1 MNFCNP
7 KFTAAGSID
16 LEIDHPRLGWIWTTA
31 APWDEAT
38 AALFD
43 EAKDDAV
50 PFVPEP
56 EPEPSP
62 PTSGMINAE
71 RDRRL
76 AGVFTFGGKQYD
88 CDPDSMARITGA
100 ATLAGFAIG
109 AGAQPGD
116 LDWMPE
122 VAEFVWIAADNTLT
136 AMDAQTMFAF
146 GQAAAA
152 NQAAHVFAGRAL
164 KEMDPIPAEYT
175 SDEFWPAPGTNSG
188 SIS

>member
-1 MNFCNP
+1 MRVAEIIDGVVHNVIEVDP
-7 KFTAAGSID
+7 AARDFTEGWPEAGNAG
-16 LEIDHPRLGWIWTTA
+16 PGWTYDGETFS
-31 APWDEAT
+31 PPE
-38 AALFD
+38 
-43 EAKDDAV
+43 V
-50 PFVPEP
+50 MVPEP
-56 EPEPSP
+56 
-62 PTSGMINAE
+62 TSAMVNAE

-164 KEMDPIPAEYT
+164 KEMDSIPADYT
-175 SDEFWPAPGTNSG
+175 ADEFWPAPATQNG

>member
-1 MNFCNP
+1 MPVYKWLTPENTMLAVVDGDHTVIVEP
-7 KFTAAGSID
+7 GHRDWVAASARGDI
-16 LEIDHPRLGWIWTTA
+16 
-31 APWDEAT
+31 EA
-38 AALFD
+38 FMVD
-43 EAKDDAV
+43 
-50 PFVPEP
+50 PES
-56 EPEPSP
+56 EPSP

-76 AGVFTFGGKQYD
+76 AGVFTFGGKPYD

-146 GQAAAA
+146 GHAAAA

-164 KEMDPIPAEYT
+164 KEMDPIPADYA
-175 SDEFWPAPGTNSG
+175 DDQYWPAS
-188 SIS
+188 